1 VTRLVVGLGNPGP
14 QHEWTP
20 HNVGFHALDELARRS
35 KLIFEAPAVLGTAMV
50 GIPCVLARDT
60 RRDALLVKPMTFMNL
75 SGTAVAPLVRSLGV
89 SPEQVLAVFDDI
101 DLAPGALRIRPHGGS
116 GGHNGVRSMVQMLG
130 SDHFPRLRIGVGR
143 PRTDAARHVLTQL
156 TGDARVVAEIS
167 VAHAADFLAAWL
179 DEPESLEKLM
189 TRFHSRWKDLGPDG
203 G

>member
-1 VTRLVVGLGNPGP
+1 MTRLVVGLGNPGP
-14 QHEWTP
+14 QYEWTP

-35 KLIFEAPAVLGTAMV
+35 KLIFEAPAVLEVTMA
-50 GIPCVLARDT
+50 GIPCLLARDT

-75 SGTAVAPLVRSLGV
+75 SGTAVAPLARTFGV
-89 SPEQVLAVFDDI
+89 PPEQVLAVFDDL
-101 DLAPGALRIRPHGGS
+101 DLPVGALRIRPHGGS

-156 TGDARVVAEIS
+156 TGDARIHAEIT
-167 VAHAADFLAAWL
+167 VAHAADFLEAWVG
-179 DEPESLEKLM
+179 EPESLERLM
-189 TRFHSRWKDLGPDG
+189 TRFHSRWKDLGSEG

>member
-1 VTRLVVGLGNPGP
+1 
-14 QHEWTP
+14 
-20 HNVGFHALDELARRS
+20 
-35 KLIFEAPAVLGTAMV
+35 
-50 GIPCVLARDT
+50 
-60 RRDALLVKPMTFMNL
+60 
-75 SGTAVAPLVRSLGV
+75 
-89 SPEQVLAVFDDI
+89 
-101 DLAPGALRIRPHGGS
+101 
-116 GGHNGVRSMVQMLG
+116 MVQMLG